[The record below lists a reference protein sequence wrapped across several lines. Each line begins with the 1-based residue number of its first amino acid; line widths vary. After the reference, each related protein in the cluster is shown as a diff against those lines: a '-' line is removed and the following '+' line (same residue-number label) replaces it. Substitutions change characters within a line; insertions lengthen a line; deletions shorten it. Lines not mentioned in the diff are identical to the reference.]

1 MRSLQE
7 QVKRAFFYQKLFW
20 PFTVW
25 INCSSDLKNFA
36 NSRPSALNFKTFS
49 QSLEQFFLTVCQ
61 NNFGNKIQFLWC
73 TKSNW
78 NYSFKSM
85 NNIVHQT
92 VIGLP
97 CTIMQLTK
105 NGSTTRG
112 ITSKMK
118 TNKCPWV
125 TFFFLNV
132 QRTKVVPLQLCI
144 NSFLVKL
151 NLYQYVS
158 GFFLF
163 SFQLVFSCM
172 SAEYLAAYKKNMSL
186 NDKIKHV

>member
-1 MRSLQE
+1 
-7 QVKRAFFYQKLFW
+7 LFR

-25 INCSSDLKNFA
+25 INCSSDLKSFA
-36 NSRPSALNFKTFS
+36 NSRPSASNFKFFS
-49 QSLEQFFLTVCQ
+49 QSLEQFFLTVYQ
-61 NNFGNKIQFLWC
+61 NNFGKKIPFLLC
-73 TKSNW
+73 TKSNL

-85 NNIVHQT
+85 NNISNSNRIALH
-92 VIGLP
+92 

-125 TFFFLNV
+125 TFFLLNV
-132 QRTKVVPLQLCI
+132 QKTEVVTWQLCI

-151 NLYQYVS
+151 NLCQYIYICS
-158 GFFLF
+158 LF
-163 SFQLVFSCM
+163 SFQLVFSCA
-172 SAEYLAAYKKNMSL
+172 SAEYLFTKTWVNLAL
-186 NDKIKHV
+186 NNVL

>member
-1 MRSLQE
+1 MFR
-7 QVKRAFFYQKLFW
+7 

-25 INCSSDLKNFA
+25 INCSSDLKSFA
-36 NSRPSALNFKTFS
+36 NSRPSASNFKFFS
-49 QSLEQFFLTVCQ
+49 QSLEQFFLTVYQ
-61 NNFGNKIQFLWC
+61 NNFGKKIPFLLC
-73 TKSNW
+73 TKSNL

-85 NNIVHQT
+85 NNISNSNRIALH
-92 VIGLP
+92 

-125 TFFFLNV
+125 TFFLLNV
-132 QRTKVVPLQLCI
+132 QKTEVVTWQLCI

-151 NLYQYVS
+151 NLCQ
-158 GFFLF
+158 FF
-163 SFQLVFSCM
+163 VFFPTRVFLR
-172 SAEYLAAYKKNMSL
+172 ERWVPVYKNMSEFSF
-186 NDKIKHV
+186 K